1 MTRSLLRCAVLA
13 CPLALPVLAGC
24 VPVGAVGPA
33 VSWLGNPAT
42 TSASTIAGPTTSS
55 GGRIVSMS
63 LVPAESEPS
72 GGTGSAMGAMTSGVG
87 SAWSSLLAIG
97 SGGGSMHTTT
107 ADSTAGGSM
116 AGQATSF
123 RLRMDDGSTLTV
135 VQGYN
140 PGLHAG
146 DRVRVIQGDHT
157 HVVPAA

>member
-13 CPLALPVLAGC
+13 CPLALPVLAGR
-24 VPVGAVGPA
+24 VPVSAVGPA

-42 TSASTIAGPTTSS
+42 TSANFSGGAATSS
-55 GGRIVSMS
+55 SGRIVSMN

-107 ADSTAGGSM
+107 ADSTAG
-116 AGQATSF
+116 QATSF